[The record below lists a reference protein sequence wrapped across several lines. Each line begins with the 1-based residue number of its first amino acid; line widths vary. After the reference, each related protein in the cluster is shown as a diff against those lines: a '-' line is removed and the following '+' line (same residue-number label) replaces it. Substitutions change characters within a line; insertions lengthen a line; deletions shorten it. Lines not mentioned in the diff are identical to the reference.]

1 MTYPL
6 ATLPPLLVSDSLF
19 LWAYL
24 LRSPLS
30 GAGEERPPR
39 SCPKSG
45 CVFESRRVMVFGPCH
60 ANLQV
65 PLHLEFG
72 ARLDEQAMSTVQW
85 SLRW

>member
-30 GAGEERPPR
+30 GAGEERPR
-39 SCPKSG
+39 AAAQRAG
-45 CVFESRRVMVFGPCH
+45 V
-60 ANLQV
+60 
-65 PLHLEFG
+65 
-72 ARLDEQAMSTVQW
+72 
-85 SLRW
+85 SLRVGGLWCLAHAMPTFRPHSILSSERDWMNKP